1 MTGTCNGFLIV
12 RVVSLE
18 EELRSSEEMVRTLQ
32 DMSQQP
38 GSSAARGRVDEG
50 RGVEEKMEVVARAVS
65 EAAIAKGR
73 MYNTKLQ
80 HCVAMVIAT
89 VVMVTCE
96 AQTNALFSRMINIE
110 LFMCYCV

>member
-38 GSSAARGRVDEG
+38 GSSAARGVEG
-50 RGVEEKMEVVARAVS
+50 KMEVVARAVS
-65 EAAIAKGR
+65 EAAIAKGK
-73 MYNTKLQ
+73 MYSIT
-80 HCVAMVIAT
+80 
-89 VVMVTCE
+89 
-96 AQTNALFSRMINIE
+96 
-110 LFMCYCV
+110 

>member
-65 EAAIAKGR
+65 EAAIAKGK
-73 MYNTKLQ
+73 MYNITEHQ
-80 HCVAMVIAT
+80 AT
-89 VVMVTCE
+89 
-96 AQTNALFSRMINIE
+96 ALCCHGDCLRCHGYM
-110 LFMCYCV
+110 

>member
-1 MTGTCNGFLIV
+1 MYEIVTGTCNGLLCFFIV

-50 RGVEEKMEVVARAVS
+50 RGVEEKMEVMARAVS
-65 EAAIAKGR
+65 EAAIAKGK
-73 MYNTKLQ
+73 MYNITERQ
-80 HCVAMVIAT
+80 AT
-89 VVMVTCE
+89 
-96 AQTNALFSRMINIE
+96 AL
-110 LFMCYCV
+110 